1 VGNDS
6 YFSGT
11 VNSRQDRFA
20 ALWRLTFECP
30 QLYLPR
36 VSHEDSVVP
45 VYIEDEVRK
54 SFLDYAMSVIVAR
67 ALPDVRDGLKP
78 VQRRILFTMNEMGL
92 VPTRATRKSA
102 TVVGD
107 VLGKYHPHG
116 DSAVYDAMVR
126 MAQDFSLRYP
136 LVHGQ
141 GNFGSIDGDAAAAYR
156 YTEARLAPLA
166 TEMLSDLDKDT
177 VDFQPNFD
185 ERLKEPTVLPA
196 AFPNLLA
203 NGAAGIAVGMATNI
217 PPHNLGELVD
227 ALVLLIDEPKTE
239 SKELMKKVRGPDFP
253 TGATIVGVEGI
264 RHAYETGRGSI
275 MLRGTVT
282 FEEVKAGKDRLVVS
296 EIPYQVNK
304 TALIERIAQL
314 VREKKIQGIADL
326 RDESDRDGMRIV
338 LDLKRDAVKEVV
350 LNQLYK
356 HTELQ
361 SSFGIILLVL
371 VNGQPRTLGL
381 KALLEEFLKFRFET
395 VTRRT
400 RYELK
405 RAEERAHILEG
416 LKIALKN
423 IDAVIELI
431 KKSKD
436 TETAREALM
445 SKFKL
450 TERQADAILEMR
462 LARLTGLE
470 REKIDAEYRDLIRE
484 ISRLKNLLDSRSAMM
499 GEIRD
504 ELLEVKRR
512 HADERRTKIVRGEA
526 EEFSIEDLI
535 KEEDMAVTVTHRG
548 YIKRMPVSVYR
559 RQGRGGQGRT
569 GVSVQEEDFV
579 EGLFIA
585 STHDYMMFF
594 TDRGRCYWQKVYEI
608 PEGSHAAKGRSIANL
623 VEMEKGEVTTSYLA
637 VRDFSAKQ
645 FVFFVTRL
653 GKIKRVTLDQFSNP
667 RRKGIIAMGIDM
679 DDSLVATLLT
689 SGTDDLLL
697 VTRDGQSIRFH
708 EKDVR
713 DMGRSAAGVRG
724 IKLAK
729 GDVVIGA
736 VVVRE
741 NQSLLTVFE
750 NGYGKRTDFDEFRTQ
765 SRGGSGIIAAKPVE
779 KSGQL
784 AAAKACSDASE
795 VILTSK
801 QGIVIR
807 VNCSEIRKCGRATTG
822 VRVMT
827 VEKGDAVVDVALIE
841 EEAQPTAEKQ

>member
-1 VGNDS
+1 M
-6 YFSGT
+6 
-11 VNSRQDRFA
+11 
-20 ALWRLTFECP
+20 
-30 QLYLPR
+30 
-36 VSHEDSVVP
+36 SHDDSVVP

-92 VPTRATRKSA
+92 IPTRATRKSA

-156 YTEARLAPLA
+156 YTEARLSPLA
-166 TEMLSDLDKDT
+166 TELLRDLDKDT

-217 PPHNLGELVD
+217 PPHNLGELID
-227 ALVLLIDEPKTE
+227 ALVLLIDDPKTGDR
-239 SKELMKKVRGPDFP
+239 ELMKKVRGPDFP
-253 TGATIVGVEGI
+253 TGATIVGTEGI
-264 RHAYETGRGSI
+264 KQAYETGRGTIS
-275 MLRGTVT
+275 MRGTVT
-282 FEEVKAGKDRLVVS
+282 FEEVKAGKDRLIVS

-304 TALIERIAQL
+304 TTLIERIARL
-314 VREKKIQGIADL
+314 VRDKKIQGIADL

-381 KALLEEFLKFRFET
+381 RALLEEFLKFRFET

-400 RYELK
+400 RFELK
-405 RAEERAHILEG
+405 RAEDRAHILEG

-436 TETAREALM
+436 TDTARRGLM
-445 SKFKL
+445 TKFKL
-450 TERQADAILEMR
+450 SERQADAILEMR

-470 REKIDAEYRDLIRE
+470 REKIDAEYKDLIKE
-484 ISRLKNLLDSRSAMM
+484 ISRLKNLLDSRTAMM
-499 GEIRD
+499 GEIRS

-512 HADERRTKIVRGEA
+512 FADERRTKIVRGEA

-585 STHDYMMFF
+585 STHDYMLFF
-594 TDRGRCYWQKVYEI
+594 TDKGRCYWQKVYEI

-623 VEMEKGEVTTSYLA
+623 VEMEKDEVTASYLA
-637 VRDFSAKQ
+637 VRDFSARQ

-653 GKIKRVTLDQFSNP
+653 GKIKRVTLDQFANP
-667 RRKGIIAMGIDM
+667 RRKGIIAMGIEK
-679 DDSLVATLLT
+679 DDSLVVTLLT
-689 SGTDDLLL
+689 SGGDDILL

-708 EKDVR
+708 EKDSR
-713 DMGRSAAGVRG
+713 DMGRTAAGVRG
-724 IKLAK
+724 IRLGK
-729 GDVVIGA
+729 GDSVIGA
-736 VVVRE
+736 VIVRE
-741 NQSLLTVFE
+741 NQSLLTLFE
-750 NGYGKRTDFDEFRTQ
+750 NGYGKRTDFEEFRVQ

-784 AAAKACSDASE
+784 AAAKACSDSSE

-822 VRVMT
+822 VRVMS
-827 VEKGDAVVDVALIE
+827 VDKGDAVVDVALIE
-841 EEAQPTAEKQ
+841 EESQPTAEKQ

>member
-1 VGNDS
+1 V
-6 YFSGT
+6 
-11 VNSRQDRFA
+11 SRD
-20 ALWRLTFECP
+20 
-30 QLYLPR
+30 
-36 VSHEDSVVP
+36 DSVVP

-92 VPTRATRKSA
+92 IPTRATRKSA

-126 MAQDFSLRYP
+126 MAQTFSLRYP

-156 YTEARLAPLA
+156 YTEARLSPLA
-166 TEMLSDLDKDT
+166 TELLRDLDKDT

-185 ERLKEPTVLPA
+185 ERLKEPKVLPA
-196 AFPNLLA
+196 SFPNLLA

-217 PPHNLGELVD
+217 PPHNLGELID
-227 ALVLLIDEPKTE
+227 ALMLLIDDPKTE
-239 SKELMKKVRGPDFP
+239 ARELMKKVRGPDFP
-253 TGATIVGVEGI
+253 TGATIVGIEGI
-264 RHAYETGRGSI
+264 KQAYETGRGTIS
-275 MLRGTVT
+275 MRGTVT
-282 FEEVKAGKDRLVVS
+282 FEEVKAGKDRLIVS

-304 TALIERIAQL
+304 TTLIERIAQL

-381 KALLEEFLKFRFET
+381 KPLLEEFLKFRFET

-400 RYELK
+400 RFELN

-436 TETAREALM
+436 TETARQGLM
-445 SKFKL
+445 AKFKL
-450 TERQADAILEMR
+450 SERQADAILEMR

-470 REKIDAEYRDLIRE
+470 REKIDAEYKDLIKE
-484 ISRLKNLLDSRSAMM
+484 ISRLKNLLDSRTAMM
-499 GEIRD
+499 GEIRN
-504 ELLEVKRR
+504 ELAEVRR
-512 HADERRTKIVRGEA
+512 RYADERRTKIVRGEA

-585 STHDYMMFF
+585 STHDYMLFF
-594 TDRGRCYWQKVYEI
+594 TDKGRCYWQKVYEI

-623 VEMEKGEVTTSYLA
+623 VEMEKDEATTSYLA
-637 VRDFSAKQ
+637 VRDFTAKQ
-645 FVFFVTRL
+645 FVFFVTRD
-653 GKIKRVTLDQFSNP
+653 GKVKRVTLDQFANP
-667 RRKGIIAMGIDM
+667 RRKGIIAMGIDKG
-679 DDSLVATLLT
+679 DALVATLLT
-689 SGTDDLLL
+689 SGKDDMLI
-697 VTRDGQSIRFH
+697 VTQDGMGIKFK

-713 DMGRSAAGVRG
+713 DMGRNAAGVRG
-724 IKLAK
+724 IRLRK
-729 GDVVIGA
+729 GDRVIGA
-736 VVVRE
+736 VVCCE
-741 NQSLLTVFE
+741 GSSLLTVFV
-750 NGYGKRTDFDEFRTQ
+750 NGYGKRTDFEMFPIRH
-765 SRGGSGIIAAKPVE
+765 RGAMGVIAAKPVE
-779 KSGQL
+779 KSGKL
-784 AAAKACSDASE
+784 AAAKPVSDASE
-795 VILTSK
+795 VIVSSK
-801 QGIVIR
+801 LGIVIR
-807 VNCSEIRKCGRATTG
+807 IKCSEIRKCGRSTTG
-822 VRVMT
+822 VKLMT
-827 VEKGDAVVDVALIE
+827 VDKGDTVVDVALIE
-841 EEAQPTAEKQ
+841 EESQLPAEKQ